1 MGDYISRQRIKNLMS
16 YCLDIAK
23 TSLEK
28 ETDLFKK
35 TALHSYVS
43 AIESSITVIEA
54 CQPADV
60 QPINRWIDAQKNPP
74 PITDKE
80 SHASELVLI
89 LKENGSYDVCF
100 YVYDEEGN
108 YWETEDGR
116 QVYEWGEVAY
126 WQPLPEIPKINLGIF

>member
-16 YCLDIAK
+16 YCLDIAES
-23 TSLEK
+23 SLND

-35 TALHSYVS
+35 TTLHAYVE
-43 AIESSITVIEA
+43 AIKSSITVIES

-74 PITDKE
+74 PIKDKE
-80 SHASELVLI
+80 SHSSELVLI

-100 YVYDEEGN
+100 YTYDEEGN

-116 QVYEWGEVAY
+116 QTYEWGEVTY